1 MTTRERISKT
11 RGRSVLIAL
20 TGFLIAFSAVIA
32 QDTHREFATALF
44 FVGFALFGGAII
56 YAILTG
62 RCVHCGQRISILLS
76 KDSDAIL
83 VPQEMRFCP
92 YCGKS
97 LDEDARKMS
106 APLTTLFTH
115 AVRHAGEH
123 SVGDAG

>member
-56 YAILTG
+56 YAIFTG
-62 RCVHCGQRISILLS
+62 RCVHCQQRVGMLLYKDPDEIS
-76 KDSDAIL
+76 
-83 VPQEMRFCP
+83 VPPEMCFCP

-97 LDEDARKMS
+97 LDEDAR
-106 APLTTLFTH
+106 T
-115 AVRHAGEH
+115 
-123 SVGDAG
+123 